1 MPRGLG
7 DIPDLRLDVLQ
18 KFITKYME
26 KPNLVLKGLFPTS
39 ISPSSTVSWESQIGS
54 RGLTPFVPPGSPA
67 PTTAPM
73 GVSKHSAE
81 AAYWKEMMTFDEE
94 FLNNLRQEGTT
105 STYLSAQ
112 QRLAREMAQ
121 LVNRCERR
129 WEWMVAKML
138 FDGSITYTQKA
149 GVKISVDYDV
159 PSSHS
164 VTLGNDYK
172 WDAGT
177 SRNIIGDL
185 IDGRKTISD
194 DCGGSQFIGICNST
208 VLKYLAQDSDI
219 QTLLQKSAFGDG
231 NLFKG
236 NVNNIVNANPDIVA
250 GLIGVGKLIVYDE
263 KYEVRAYLTSG
274 VTGGSTTAISV
285 DDAADFEVG
294 GTLRF
299 HDVSAGTYED
309 ETISAV
315 SAEAG
320 TVTVSTAPSVSF
332 RAGEDYVSMTKG
344 FAPDNKF
351 CLFAPRVEGMPIAE
365 LKQAPF
371 GKDRFYGVKAD
382 TNDTFDPEGTA
393 VRVQSKGLPVLYQ
406 RDATYVLTVA

>member
-18 KFITKYME
+18 KFVTKYLE
-26 KPNLVLKGLFPTS
+26 KPNLILKGLFPMA
-39 ISPSSTVSWESQIGS
+39 ISPSSTISWESQVGS
-54 RGLTPFVPPGSPA
+54 RGLTPFVPPGAPA

-73 GVSKHSAE
+73 GVAKHSAE

-129 WEWMVAKML
+129 WEWLVAKML
-138 FDGSITYTQKA
+138 FDGSVAYTQRA
-149 GVKISVDYDV
+149 GVKISVDYGI
-159 PSSHS
+159 PSSHK
-164 VTLGNDYK
+164 VTLGADYK
-172 WDAGT
+172 WSNGT
-177 SRNIIGDL
+177 SRNILGDL
-185 IDGRKTISD
+185 IDARKVIAD
-194 DCGGSQFIGICNST
+194 DCGADATVAVCDST

-219 QTLLQKSAFGDG
+219 QTLLQKSAFGNG
-231 NLFKG
+231 NLFEG
-236 NVNNIVNANPDIVA
+236 NVNKIVNANPQIIA
-250 GLIGVGKLIVYDE
+250 SLLGLGQLIVYDE
-263 KYEVRAYLTSG
+263 KYEVRAYLTAA
-274 VTGGSTTAISV
+274 VTGASTTAVSV

-309 ETISAV
+309 ETITVV
-315 SAEAG
+315 SPEAG
-320 TVTVSTAPSVSF
+320 TVTVGTAPSVSF
-332 RAGEDYVSMTKG
+332 KAGEDYVSMTKG
-344 FAPDNKF
+344 FAPSNKF

-371 GKDRFYGVKAD
+371 GKDRFYGIKVD

-393 VRVQSKGLPVLYQ
+393 IRVQSKGLPVLYQ
-406 RDATYVLTVA
+406 KDATYVLTVA